1 MYQTEPEWATESL
14 APSVYA
20 REIYDEHLAETIEKL
35 PEIVAMNTIRCDTV
49 AGLNTVVHLWLL
61 EKGVKATDYLL
72 ECLCRWR
79 MAVEVSF
86 LRTDNRYNVR
96 VAAGEEMVAIDHCC
110 RHI

>member
-1 MYQTEPEWATESL
+1 M
-14 APSVYA
+14 YA
-20 REIYDEHLAETIEKL
+20 REIYDEHLAETIESF

-86 LRTDNRYNVR
+86 LRTDNRYNVPR
-96 VAAGEEMVAIDHCC
+96 GRRRRDGGYRSLLPPHIIRIDCWKTSLV
-110 RHI
+110 IGA